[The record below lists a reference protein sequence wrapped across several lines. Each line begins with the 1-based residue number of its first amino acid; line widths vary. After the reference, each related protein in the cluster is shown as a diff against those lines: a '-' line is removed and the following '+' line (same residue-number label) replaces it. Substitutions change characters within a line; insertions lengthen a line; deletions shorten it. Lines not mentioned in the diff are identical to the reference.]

1 MDPIMS
7 PPRIRID
14 RVEITN
20 FKGIDHLVIDFPRPA
35 FDHDP
40 DITVM
45 GSENGL
51 GKTSVFEAIGLMT
64 WIAASEEIAERFSY
78 GLIKFPKAISEA
90 IAGKA
95 IRGGENDCTVGV
107 SFNIDG
113 YVGEMTQHYCAF
125 SISKNGSILENG
137 IIRLN
142 KKRHNLWPDSH
153 PRFGPSSLGLF
164 GESPEPFIVFPI
176 LYLNSYR
183 KVREGG
189 MSLQS
194 LIAGTRQRDWYA
206 SGASKDGDASTS
218 TAKNLMLRALMGQA
232 GLFEEIPGE
241 SEADAIKQLNELL
254 GQFANVNL
262 DKLKQGD
269 GNTIDFRVRPLDGGG
284 SYSFDG
290 LSSGQKEIVA
300 TLFLIWRATKDNPC
314 VVLIDE
320 PELHLNAQWHKQVVR
335 WLHKIAPWNQYIL
348 ATHSADVFDAVR
360 ASQRILLRRGPD
372 Q

>member
-1 MDPIMS
+1 MS

-51 GKTSVFEAIGLMT
+51 GKTSVFEAIGLMS
-64 WIAASEEIAERFSY
+64 WIAASTQTADVFGSGVIRFPETISKAMTGKALRADERTCCVEMGYVLEIQNGSKYCRTCSISISGDGAIEEKGVLEFERGSSFPGQERF
-78 GLIKFPKAISEA
+78 LHINKRSE
-90 IAGKA
+90 
-95 IRGGENDCTVGV
+95 
-107 SFNIDG
+107 
-113 YVGEMTQHYCAF
+113 
-125 SISKNGSILENG
+125 
-137 IIRLN
+137 
-142 KKRHNLWPDSH
+142 
-153 PRFGPSSLGLF
+153 GLF
-164 GESPEPFIVFPI
+164 GESPEPFFIFPI
-176 LYLNSYR
+176 FYLNSYR

-189 MSLQS
+189 INLQS
-194 LIAGTRQRDWYA
+194 LIEGTPRVDWH
-206 SGASKDGDASTS
+206 SPGTNRDGDASTS
-218 TAKNLMLRALMGQA
+218 TAKNQMLRALMGQA

-241 SEADAIKQLNELL
+241 GEAEALDLLNQLL
-254 GQFANVNL
+254 GQFAGVKL
-262 DKLKQGD
+262 DKLKPGD
-269 GNTIDFRVRPLDGGG
+269 RNTIDFRVRPRDGGG

-314 VVLIDE
+314 IVLIDE

-335 WLHKIAPWNQYIL
+335 WLHKVAPWNQYIL
-348 ATHSADVFDAVR
+348 ATHSADVFAAVPE
-360 ASQRILLRRGPD
+360 SQRILLRRGPD